1 MRDHEFN
8 RGKNPMTKME
18 IRNTIISYLELENA
32 SKVLDIG
39 AGTGSVTVQIA
50 KTNTNL
56 DVYGIE
62 KTTSGCE
69 LIKENALKHKV
80 KITVIEDEA
89 PSDLLSPDLR
99 FDRVYLGGTGKRL
112 EAIMSWLENDRLA
125 NGALIV
131 FSVITLESL
140 SEITTYLNNKA
151 QTYHHVEGSLI
162 QASRLEPLGSYHYF
176 KPLNPCY
183 IIKCQFGGEIHD

>member
-18 IRNTIISYLELENA
+18 VRSTIISYLELDTA

-50 KTNTNL
+50 KTNASL

-69 LIKENALKHKV
+69 LIKENALKHHV
-80 KITVIEDEA
+80 NVTVIEDEA
-89 PSDLLSPDLR
+89 PTNLLSTDLK

-112 EAIMSWLENDRLA
+112 EAIMSWLENNHLA
-125 NGALIV
+125 EGGIIV

-151 QTYHHVEGSLI
+151 HRYRHVEGSLI

-183 IIKCQFGGEIHD
+183 IIKCQFGGE